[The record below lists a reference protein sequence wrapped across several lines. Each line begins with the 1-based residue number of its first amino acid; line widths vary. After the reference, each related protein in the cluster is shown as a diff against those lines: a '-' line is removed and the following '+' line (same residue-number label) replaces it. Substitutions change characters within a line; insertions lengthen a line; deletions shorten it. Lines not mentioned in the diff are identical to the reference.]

1 MASEVPEDSKKPAAL
16 FASNDDDDDNS
27 DVELTGVDMEGDDEV
42 MATAE
47 DQEVD
52 AVMAEADDG
61 AEVLAAQ
68 EEDEINEAR
77 KERMELAAA
86 EAKGA
91 KAAPANAQDRIQ
103 YLLAQSEVFAH
114 FLAGSVAAAGAK
126 KGKGSRGKSGRL
138 TEAEEDAQLLKT
150 AMSKRRV
157 VRLDTQPSILASHCK
172 MHPYQC
178 KFQSFVFAFLHV
190 VDHRLLTRGSD
201 FSVEGLNW
209 MIKLHDHGINGILA
223 DEM

>member
-1 MASEVPEDSKKPAAL
+1 MLTRVIYKTRTSRTIKGEGNMASEMPEDSKKPAAV
-16 FASNDDDDDNS
+16 AAANDDDDDNS
-27 DVELTGVDMEGDDEV
+27 DVELTGVDMEGDDDEV
-42 MATAE
+42 MGTIE

-52 AVMAEADDG
+52 TATAVAEDG

-68 EEDEINEAR
+68 EQDEINEAR

-91 KAAPANAQDRIQ
+91 NAAPATAQDRIQ

-114 FLAGSVAAAGAK
+114 FLAGSVAAVGAK

-150 AMSKRRV
+150 ALSKRRV

-178 KFQSFVFAFLHV
+178 KLQPIVFLPD
-190 VDHRLLTRGSD
+190 VDQGLLTRGSW
-201 FSVEGLNW
+201 L
-209 MIKLHDHGINGILA
+209 
-223 DEM
+223 